1 MKTTMKTFLSI
12 LIILSLSGSAFSQEQ
27 VVTET
32 LQTVVESTENILSD
46 VNSSVQENVEEI
58 AEIVETKIV
67 DQNTVL
73 IGAETGLYQLIGTTQ
88 NPLWQEGYVQKIL
101 KADGWFFLTS
111 EGIVYSKDLVNFE
124 KRNNGLPVHT
134 IKKYDGKE
142 KSFEYKQ
149 KTLKDIAIHPEKS
162 EIMVTST
169 KDAVYLTRDAGLSWK
184 SIGFS
189 AKTPGLKSLV
199 VMDLPVITK
208 NESGVLQE
216 SSETQLVVCMSHAIY
231 GFSYYLPNAT
241 KPKWIDIEVG
251 FENMPKPSLT
261 EEIACMLPVISE
273 KEDGSKSY
281 DIYFGTSFIPRLY
294 KLDWKNKK
302 VVLLWKDSLQN
313 DTQESLVKIDD
324 TIVYLNRKGFN
335 AIDLTTGKSTLVP
348 TQVQVWKELIKN
360 SPQNYL
366 CAYLPKSLIGN
377 STDVSLTELWM
388 LQQDKKRNEYQQI
401 ADGKKSLYMPAHH
414 AIDKRLDEHL
424 KTIKDNKLN
433 SIVIDMKDDYGG
445 LRFDA
450 RTPELLAKK
459 SVSSYAVKLD
469 DFVPKMKAE
478 GLYLIARI
486 VVFKDRNLYR
496 FNKNEMAVFDSS
508 TNQAWRGIRRVQD
521 KKDEQGNV
529 ILNAEGKP
537 EKETVYFDE
546 YWVDPYC
553 EKVWE
558 YNVQVAK
565 ELIERGFDEI
575 QFDYIRFPTDGTNL
589 GKAKY
594 RYQEKGMDMESAL
607 ISFLSYARE
616 NIKAPIG
623 IDIYGSN
630 GWYRSGSRTGQDVEL
645 LSDYVD
651 VICPMFYPNH
661 FEQNFLAYQPEIE
674 RPYRIY
680 YYGTYR
686 NAQIAR
692 DKVLIRPWAQ
702 AFYLNV
708 SYDRK
713 YYNKDYVRRQIYGVR
728 DSMNNGYMYWNN
740 SGRYTDISPDILDT
754 DPYPWVE

>member
-1 MKTTMKTFLSI
+1 MKITMKTILSI
-12 LIILSLSGSAFSQEQ
+12 LIFLSFFGTTFAQEQ
-27 VVTET
+27 NVVDNLNLNEVATSIEET
-32 LQTVVESTENILSD
+32 VED
-46 VNSSVQENVEEI
+46 
-58 AEIVETKIV
+58 IVKVV

-73 IGAETGLYQLIGTTQ
+73 VGTETGLYQLIGTTQ

-101 KADGWFFLTS
+101 KADGWYFLTS

-124 KRNNGLPVHT
+124 KRNSGLPAHT
-134 IKKYDGKE
+134 IKKYDGKV

-149 KTLKDIAIHPEKS
+149 KTLKDFAIHPENPQ
-162 EIMVTST
+162 IMVTAT
-169 KDAVYLTRDAGLSWK
+169 KDAVYLSKDAGLSWK

-189 AKTPGLKSLV
+189 ARTPGLKSLV
-199 VMDLPVITK
+199 VMDLPVIVT
-208 NESGVLQE
+208 NEDKTLQE

-231 GFSYYLPNAT
+231 GFSYYLPNSS
-241 KPKWIDIEVG
+241 KPKWIDIEKG
-251 FENMPKPSLT
+251 FDNMPKPSLT
-261 EEIACMLPVISE
+261 EEIACMLPIVSE
-273 KEDGSKSY
+273 NEDGSKKY

-302 VVLLWKDSLQN
+302 VELLWKNTLQN
-313 DTQESLVKIDD
+313 DTQESLVKLDNTMI
-324 TIVYLNRKGFN
+324 YLNRKGFN
-335 AIDLTTGKSTLVP
+335 AIDLTTNQSTLLP
-348 TQVQVWKELIKN
+348 TEVQIWQNLIKF
-360 SPQNYL
+360 SPENYL
-366 CAYLPKSLIGN
+366 CAYLPSILTKGK
-377 STDVSLTELWM
+377 TDVSLTELWM

-424 KTIKDNKLN
+424 QTVKDNKLN

-450 RTPELLAKK
+450 RTPELVAKK
-459 SVSSYAVKLD
+459 AVSSYAVKLD
-469 DFVPKMKAE
+469 DFVPKMKE
-478 GLYLIARI
+478 QGLYLIARI

-496 FNKNEMAVFDSS
+496 YNNNEMAVYDKS
-508 TNQAWRGIRRVQD
+508 TNAPWRGLRRMED
-521 KKDEQGNV
+521 KKDADGNV
-529 ILNAEGKP
+529 ILDEAGNP
-537 EKETVYFDE
+537 VKEPVYFDE

-558 YNVQVAK
+558 YNIQVAK

-589 GKAKY
+589 GQTKY

-645 LSDYVD
+645 LSEFVD

-713 YYNKDYVRRQIYGVR
+713 YYNKDYVRRQIFGVR

-740 SGRYTDISPDILDT
+740 SGRYSDISPDISDS
-754 DPYPWVE
+754 DPYPWVEGSAQ

>member
-1 MKTTMKTFLSI
+1 MKITMKTILSI
-12 LIILSLSGSAFSQEQ
+12 LIFLSFFGTTFAQEQ
-27 VVTET
+27 NVVDNLNLNEVATSIEET
-32 LQTVVESTENILSD
+32 
-46 VNSSVQENVEEI
+46 VEEI
-58 AEIVETKIV
+58 VKVV

-73 IGAETGLYQLIGTTQ
+73 VGTETGLYQLIGTTQ

-101 KADGWFFLTS
+101 KADGWYFLTS

-124 KRNNGLPVHT
+124 KRNSGLPAHT
-134 IKKYDGKE
+134 IKKYDGKV

-149 KTLKDIAIHPEKS
+149 KTLKDLAIHPENPQ
-162 EIMVTST
+162 IMVTAT
-169 KDAVYLTRDAGLSWK
+169 KDAVYLSKDAGLSWK

-189 AKTPGLKSLV
+189 ARTPGLKSLV
-199 VMDLPVITK
+199 VMDLPVIVT
-208 NESGVLQE
+208 NEDKTLRE

-231 GFSYYLPNAT
+231 GFSYYLPNSS
-241 KPKWIDIEVG
+241 KPKWIDIEDG
-251 FENMPKPSLT
+251 FDNMPKPSLT
-261 EEIACMLPVISE
+261 EEIACMLPIISE
-273 KEDGSKSY
+273 NEDGSKKY

-302 VVLLWKDSLQN
+302 VELLWKTSLQN
-313 DTQESLVKIDD
+313 DTQESLVKLDNTMI
-324 TIVYLNRKGFN
+324 YLNRKGFN
-335 AIDLTTGKSTLVP
+335 AIDLTTNQSTLLP
-348 TQVQVWKELIKN
+348 AEVQIWQNLIKY
-360 SPQNYL
+360 SPENYL
-366 CAYLPKSLIGN
+366 CAYLPSLLTKGK
-377 STDVSLTELWM
+377 TDVSLTELWM

-424 KTIKDNKLN
+424 QTVKDNKLN

-450 RTPELLAKK
+450 RTPELVAKK
-459 SVSSYAVKLD
+459 AVSSYAVKLD
-469 DFVPKMKAE
+469 DFVPKMKE
-478 GLYLIARI
+478 QGLYLIARI

-496 FNKNEMAVFDSS
+496 YNNNEMAVYDKS
-508 TNQAWRGIRRVQD
+508 TNAPWRGLRRMED
-521 KKDEQGNV
+521 KKDTDGNV
-529 ILNAEGKP
+529 IFDEAGNP
-537 EKETVYFDE
+537 VKEPVYFDE

-558 YNVQVAK
+558 YNIQVAK

-589 GKAKY
+589 GQTKY

-645 LSDYVD
+645 LSEFVD

-713 YYNKDYVRRQIYGVR
+713 YYNKDYVRRQIFGVR

-740 SGRYTDISPDILDT
+740 SGRYSDISPDILDT
-754 DPYPWVE
+754 DPYPWVEGSAQ

>member
-1 MKTTMKTFLSI
+1 MKIAMKTFLSI

-27 VVTET
+27 VLTDN
-32 LQTVVESTENILSD
+32 LQSVVENSEIVATD
-46 VNSSVQENVEEI
+46 VNSSIQEAVEEI
-58 AEIVETKIV
+58 IETKIV
-67 DQNTVL
+67 DQNSVL
-73 IGAETGLYQLIGTTQ
+73 VGAETGLYQVIGETKT
-88 NPLWQEGYVQKIL
+88 PLWQDGYVQKIL
-101 KADGWFFLTS
+101 KVNDEWFFLTS
-111 EGIVYSKDLVNFE
+111 EGIIYSKDLVTFE

-149 KTLKDIAIHPEKS
+149 KTLKDFSIHPEKP
-162 EIMVTST
+162 EIMATAT
-169 KDAVYLTRDAGLSWK
+169 KDAVYLSRDAGLSWE

-189 AKTPGLKSLV
+189 AKTPGIKSLV
-199 VMDLPVITK
+199 VMNLPIITK
-208 NESGVLQE
+208 AEDGTLRESD
-216 SSETQLVVCMSHAIY
+216 ETQLVVCMSHAIY
-231 GFSYYLPNAT
+231 GFSYYLPNEA
-241 KPKWIDIEVG
+241 KPKWIDIEKG

-261 EEIACMLPVISE
+261 EEIACMIPEINVNAE
-273 KEDGSKSY
+273 GKKTY
-281 DIYFGTSFIPRLY
+281 DIFFGTSFIPRLY

-302 VVLLWKDSLQN
+302 VILIWKDSLQN
-313 DTQESLVKIDD
+313 DTQESLVKLDN

-335 AIDLTTGKSTLVP
+335 AIDLTTGKSTLLP
-348 TQVQVWKELIKN
+348 TQVQIWKELIKN
-360 SPQNYL
+360 SPENYL
-366 CAYLPKSLIGN
+366 CAFLPATLTGN
-377 STDVSLTELWM
+377 KTDVSLTELWM

-424 KTIKDNKLN
+424 KTVKDNKLN

-450 RTPELLAKK
+450 KTPALLEKK
-459 SVSSYAVKLD
+459 AVSSYAVKLD
-469 DFVPKMKAE
+469 EFVPKMKAE

-496 FNKNEMAVFDSS
+496 FNKNEMAVYDKS
-508 TNQAWRGIRRVQD
+508 TNAPWRGIRRVQD
-521 KKDEQGNV
+521 KKDAEGNV
-529 ILNAEGKP
+529 ILNAEGNP

-558 YNVQVAK
+558 YNIQVAK

-589 GKAKY
+589 GQTKY

>member
-1 MKTTMKTFLSI
+1 MKITMKTILSI
-12 LIILSLSGSAFSQEQ
+12 LIFLSFFGTTFAQEQ
-27 VVTET
+27 NVVDNLNLNEVATSIEET
-32 LQTVVESTENILSD
+32 
-46 VNSSVQENVEEI
+46 VEEI
-58 AEIVETKIV
+58 VKVV

-73 IGAETGLYQLIGTTQ
+73 VGTETGLYQLIGTTQ

-101 KADGWFFLTS
+101 KADGWYFLTS

-124 KRNNGLPVHT
+124 KRNSGLPAHT
-134 IKKYDGKE
+134 IKKYDGKV

-149 KTLKDIAIHPEKS
+149 KTLKDFAIHPENAQ
-162 EIMVTST
+162 IMVTAT
-169 KDAVYLTRDAGLSWK
+169 KDAVYLSKDAGLSWK

-189 AKTPGLKSLV
+189 ARTPGLKSLV
-199 VMDLPVITK
+199 VMDLPVIVT
-208 NESGVLQE
+208 NEDKTLQE

-231 GFSYYLPNAT
+231 GFSYYLPNSS
-241 KPKWIDIEVG
+241 KPKWIDIEKG
-251 FENMPKPSLT
+251 FDNMPKPSLT
-261 EEIACMLPVISE
+261 EEIACMLPIVSE
-273 KEDGSKSY
+273 NEDGSKKY

-313 DTQESLVKIDD
+313 DTQESLVKLDD
-324 TIVYLNRKGFN
+324 KMIYLNRKGFN
-335 AIDLTTGKSTLVP
+335 AIDLTTNQSTLLP
-348 TQVQVWKELIKN
+348 TEVQIWQNLIKF
-360 SPQNYL
+360 SPENYL
-366 CAYLPKSLIGN
+366 CAYLPSVLTKGK
-377 STDVSLTELWM
+377 TDVSLTELWM

-424 KTIKDNKLN
+424 QTVKDNKLN

-450 RTPELLAKK
+450 RTPELVAKK
-459 SVSSYAVKLD
+459 AVSSYAVKLD
-469 DFVPKMKAE
+469 DFVPKMKE
-478 GLYLIARI
+478 QGLYLIARI

-496 FNKNEMAVFDSS
+496 YNNNEMAVYDKS
-508 TNQAWRGIRRVQD
+508 TNAPWRGLRRMED
-521 KKDEQGNV
+521 KKDADGNV
-529 ILNAEGKP
+529 ILDEAGNP
-537 EKETVYFDE
+537 VKEPVYFDE

-558 YNVQVAK
+558 YNIQVAK

-589 GKAKY
+589 GQTKY

-645 LSDYVD
+645 LSEFVD

-713 YYNKDYVRRQIYGVR
+713 YYNKDYVRRQIFGVR

-740 SGRYTDISPDILDT
+740 SGRYSDISPDISDS
-754 DPYPWVE
+754 DPYPWVEGSAQ

>member
-1 MKTTMKTFLSI
+1 MKITMKTILSI
-12 LIILSLSGSAFSQEQ
+12 LIFLSFFGTTFAQEQ
-27 VVTET
+27 NVVDNLNLNEVATSIEET
-32 LQTVVESTENILSD
+32 VED
-46 VNSSVQENVEEI
+46 
-58 AEIVETKIV
+58 IVKVV

-73 IGAETGLYQLIGTTQ
+73 VGTETGLYQLIGTTQ

-101 KADGWFFLTS
+101 KADGWYFLTS

-124 KRNNGLPVHT
+124 KRNSGLPAHT
-134 IKKYDGKE
+134 IKKYDGKV

-149 KTLKDIAIHPEKS
+149 KTLKDLAIHPENPQ
-162 EIMVTST
+162 IMVTAT
-169 KDAVYLTRDAGLSWK
+169 KDAVYLSKDAGLSWK

-189 AKTPGLKSLV
+189 ARTPGLKSLV
-199 VMDLPVITK
+199 VMDLPVIVT
-208 NESGVLQE
+208 NEDKTLQE

-231 GFSYYLPNAT
+231 GFSYYLPNSS
-241 KPKWIDIEVG
+241 KPKWIDIEKG
-251 FENMPKPSLT
+251 FDNMPKPSLT
-261 EEIACMLPVISE
+261 EEIACMLPIVSE
-273 KEDGSKSY
+273 NEDGSKKY

-302 VVLLWKDSLQN
+302 VELLWKNTLQN
-313 DTQESLVKIDD
+313 DTQESLVKLDNTMI
-324 TIVYLNRKGFN
+324 YLNRKGFN
-335 AIDLTTGKSTLVP
+335 AIDLTTNQSTLLP
-348 TQVQVWKELIKN
+348 TEVQIWQNLIKF
-360 SPQNYL
+360 SPENYL
-366 CAYLPKSLIGN
+366 CAYLPSILTKGK
-377 STDVSLTELWM
+377 TDVSLTELWM

-424 KTIKDNKLN
+424 QTVKDNKLN

-450 RTPELLAKK
+450 RTPELVAKK
-459 SVSSYAVKLD
+459 AVSSYAVKLD
-469 DFVPKMKAE
+469 DFVPKMKE
-478 GLYLIARI
+478 QGLYLIARI

-496 FNKNEMAVFDSS
+496 YNNNEMAVYDKS
-508 TNQAWRGIRRVQD
+508 TNAPWRGLRRMED
-521 KKDEQGNV
+521 KKDADGNV
-529 ILNAEGKP
+529 ILDEAGNP
-537 EKETVYFDE
+537 VKEPVYFDE

-558 YNVQVAK
+558 YNIQVAK

-589 GKAKY
+589 GQTKY

-645 LSDYVD
+645 LSEFVD

-713 YYNKDYVRRQIYGVR
+713 YYNKDYVRRQIFGVR

-740 SGRYTDISPDILDT
+740 SGRYSDISPDISDS
-754 DPYPWVE
+754 DPYPWVEGSAQ

>member
-1 MKTTMKTFLSI
+1 MKTILSI
-12 LIILSLSGSAFSQEQ
+12 LIFLSFFGTTFAQEQ
-27 VVTET
+27 NVVDNLNLNEVATSIEET
-32 LQTVVESTENILSD
+32 
-46 VNSSVQENVEEI
+46 VEEI
-58 AEIVETKIV
+58 VKVV

-73 IGAETGLYQLIGTTQ
+73 VGTETGLYQLIGTTQ

-101 KADGWFFLTS
+101 KADGWYFLTS

-124 KRNNGLPVHT
+124 KRNSGLPAHT
-134 IKKYDGKE
+134 IKKYDGKV

-149 KTLKDIAIHPEKS
+149 KTLKDLAIHPENPQ
-162 EIMVTST
+162 IMVTAT
-169 KDAVYLTRDAGLSWK
+169 KDAVYLSKDAGLSWK

-189 AKTPGLKSLV
+189 ARTPGLKSLV
-199 VMDLPVITK
+199 VMDLPVIVT
-208 NESGVLQE
+208 NEDKTLQE

-231 GFSYYLPNAT
+231 GFSYYLPNSS
-241 KPKWIDIEVG
+241 KPKWIDIEKG
-251 FENMPKPSLT
+251 FDNMPKPSLT
-261 EEIACMLPVISE
+261 EEIACMLPIVSE
-273 KEDGSKSY
+273 NEDGSKKY

-302 VVLLWKDSLQN
+302 VELLWKNTLQN
-313 DTQESLVKIDD
+313 DTQESLVKLDNTMI
-324 TIVYLNRKGFN
+324 YLNRKGFN
-335 AIDLTTGKSTLVP
+335 AIDLTTNQSTLLP
-348 TQVQVWKELIKN
+348 TEVQIWQNLIKF
-360 SPQNYL
+360 SPENYL
-366 CAYLPKSLIGN
+366 CAYLPSILTKGK
-377 STDVSLTELWM
+377 TDVSLTELWM

-424 KTIKDNKLN
+424 QTVKDNKLN

-450 RTPELLAKK
+450 RTPELVAKK
-459 SVSSYAVKLD
+459 AVSSYAVKLD
-469 DFVPKMKAE
+469 DFVPKMKE
-478 GLYLIARI
+478 QGLYLIARI

-496 FNKNEMAVFDSS
+496 YNNNEMAVYDKS
-508 TNQAWRGIRRVQD
+508 TNAPWRGLRRMED
-521 KKDEQGNV
+521 KKDADGNV
-529 ILNAEGKP
+529 ILDEAGNP
-537 EKETVYFDE
+537 VKEPVYFDE

-558 YNVQVAK
+558 YNIQVAK

-589 GKAKY
+589 GQTKY

-645 LSDYVD
+645 LSEFVD

-713 YYNKDYVRRQIYGVR
+713 YYNKDYVRRQIFGVR

-740 SGRYTDISPDILDT
+740 SGRYSDISPDISDS
-754 DPYPWVE
+754 DPYPWVEGSAQ

>member
-1 MKTTMKTFLSI
+1 MKITMKTILSI
-12 LIILSLSGSAFSQEQ
+12 LIFLSFFGTTFAQEQ
-27 VVTET
+27 NLVDNLNLNEVATSIEET
-32 LQTVVESTENILSD
+32 
-46 VNSSVQENVEEI
+46 VEEI
-58 AEIVETKIV
+58 VKVV
-67 DQNTVL
+67 DQNSVL
-73 IGAETGLYQLIGTTQ
+73 VGTETGLYQLIGTTQ

-101 KADGWFFLTS
+101 KADGWYFLTS

-124 KRNNGLPVHT
+124 KRNTGLPAHT
-134 IKKYDGKE
+134 IKKYDGKV

-149 KTLKDIAIHPEKS
+149 KTLKDLAIHPEKP
-162 EIMVTST
+162 EIMVTAT
-169 KDAVYLTRDAGLSWK
+169 KDAVYLSKDAGLSWK

-199 VMDLPVITK
+199 VMDLPVIVT
-208 NESGVLQE
+208 NEDKTLRE

-231 GFSYYLPNAT
+231 GFSYYLPNSS
-241 KPKWIDIEVG
+241 KPKWIDIEKG
-251 FENMPKPSLT
+251 FDNMPKPSLT
-261 EEIACMLPVISE
+261 EEIACMLPIVSE
-273 KEDGSKSY
+273 NEDGSKKY

-302 VVLLWKDSLQN
+302 VELLWKTSLQN
-313 DTQESLVKIDD
+313 DTQESLVKLDNTMI
-324 TIVYLNRKGFN
+324 YLNRKGFN
-335 AIDLTTGKSTLVP
+335 AIDLTTNQSTLLP
-348 TQVQVWKELIKN
+348 TEVQVWKELIKH
-360 SPQNYL
+360 SPENYL
-366 CAYLPKSLIGN
+366 CAYLPALLTKGK
-377 STDVSLTELWM
+377 TDVSLTELWM

-424 KTIKDNKLN
+424 QTVKDNKLN

-450 RTPELLAKK
+450 RTPELVAKK
-459 SVSSYAVKLD
+459 AVSSYAVKLD
-469 DFVPKMKAE
+469 DFVPKMKE
-478 GLYLIARI
+478 QGLYLIARI

-496 FNKNEMAVFDSS
+496 YNNNEMAVYDKS
-508 TNQAWRGIRRVQD
+508 TNAPWRGLRRMED
-521 KKDEQGNV
+521 KKDADGNV
-529 ILNAEGKP
+529 ILDEAGNP
-537 EKETVYFDE
+537 VKEPVYFDE

-558 YNVQVAK
+558 YNIQVAK

-589 GKAKY
+589 GQTKY

-645 LSDYVD
+645 LSEFVD

-713 YYNKDYVRRQIYGVR
+713 YYNKDYVRRQIFGVR

-740 SGRYTDISPDILDT
+740 SGRYSDISPDISDS
-754 DPYPWVE
+754 DPYPWVEGSAQ

>member
-1 MKTTMKTFLSI
+1 MKTILSI
-12 LIILSLSGSAFSQEQ
+12 LIFLSFFGTTFAQEQ
-27 VVTET
+27 NLVDNLNLNEVATSIEET
-32 LQTVVESTENILSD
+32 
-46 VNSSVQENVEEI
+46 VEEI
-58 AEIVETKIV
+58 VKVV
-67 DQNTVL
+67 DQNSVL
-73 IGAETGLYQLIGTTQ
+73 VGTETGLYQLIGTTQ

-101 KADGWFFLTS
+101 KADGWYFLTS

-124 KRNNGLPVHT
+124 KRNTGLPAHT
-134 IKKYDGKE
+134 IKKYDGKV

-149 KTLKDIAIHPEKS
+149 KTLKDLAIHPEKP
-162 EIMVTST
+162 EIMVTAT
-169 KDAVYLTRDAGLSWK
+169 KDAVYLSKDAGLSWK

-199 VMDLPVITK
+199 VMDLPVIVT
-208 NESGVLQE
+208 NEDKTLRE

-231 GFSYYLPNAT
+231 GFSYYLPNSS
-241 KPKWIDIEVG
+241 KPKWIDIEKG
-251 FENMPKPSLT
+251 FDNMPKPSLT
-261 EEIACMLPVISE
+261 EEIACMLPIVSE
-273 KEDGSKSY
+273 NEDGSKKY

-302 VVLLWKDSLQN
+302 VELLWKTSLQN
-313 DTQESLVKIDD
+313 DTQESLVKLDNTMI
-324 TIVYLNRKGFN
+324 YLNRKGFN
-335 AIDLTTGKSTLVP
+335 AIDLTTNQSTLLP
-348 TQVQVWKELIKN
+348 TEVQVWKELIKH
-360 SPQNYL
+360 SPENYL
-366 CAYLPKSLIGN
+366 CAYLPALLTKGK
-377 STDVSLTELWM
+377 TDVSLTELWM

-424 KTIKDNKLN
+424 QTVKDNKLN

-450 RTPELLAKK
+450 RTPELVAKK
-459 SVSSYAVKLD
+459 AVSSYAVKLD
-469 DFVPKMKAE
+469 DFVPKMKE
-478 GLYLIARI
+478 QGLYLIARI

-496 FNKNEMAVFDSS
+496 YNNNEMAVYDKS
-508 TNQAWRGIRRVQD
+508 TNAPWRGLRRMED
-521 KKDEQGNV
+521 KKDADGNV
-529 ILNAEGKP
+529 ILDEAGNP
-537 EKETVYFDE
+537 VKEPVYFDE

-558 YNVQVAK
+558 YNIQVAK

-589 GKAKY
+589 GQTKY

-645 LSDYVD
+645 LSDFVD

-713 YYNKDYVRRQIYGVR
+713 YYNKDYVRRQIFGVR

-740 SGRYTDISPDILDT
+740 SGRYSDISPDISDS
-754 DPYPWVE
+754 DPYPWVEGSAQ

>member
-1 MKTTMKTFLSI
+1 MKITMKTILSI
-12 LIILSLSGSAFSQEQ
+12 LIFLSFFGTTFAQEQ
-27 VVTET
+27 NVVDNLNLNEVATSIEET
-32 LQTVVESTENILSD
+32 
-46 VNSSVQENVEEI
+46 VEEI
-58 AEIVETKIV
+58 VKVV

-73 IGAETGLYQLIGTTQ
+73 VGTETGLYQLIGTTQ

-101 KADGWFFLTS
+101 KADGWYFLTS

-124 KRNNGLPVHT
+124 KRNSGLPAHT
-134 IKKYDGKE
+134 IKKYDGKV

-149 KTLKDIAIHPEKS
+149 KTLKDLAIHPENPQ
-162 EIMVTST
+162 IMVTAT
-169 KDAVYLTRDAGLSWK
+169 KDAVYLSKDAGLSWK

-189 AKTPGLKSLV
+189 ARTPGLKSLV
-199 VMDLPVITK
+199 VMDLPVIVT
-208 NESGVLQE
+208 NEDKTLQE
-216 SSETQLVVCMSHAIY
+216 SSETQLVRMSHAIY
-231 GFSYYLPNAT
+231 GFSYYLPNSS
-241 KPKWIDIEVG
+241 KPKWIDIEKG
-251 FENMPKPSLT
+251 FDNMPKPSLT
-261 EEIACMLPVISE
+261 EEIACMLPIVSE
-273 KEDGSKSY
+273 NEDGSKKY

-302 VVLLWKDSLQN
+302 VELLWKNTLQN
-313 DTQESLVKIDD
+313 DTQESLVKLDNTMI
-324 TIVYLNRKGFN
+324 YLNRKGFN
-335 AIDLTTGKSTLVP
+335 AIDLTTNQSTLLP
-348 TQVQVWKELIKN
+348 TEVQIWQNLIKF
-360 SPQNYL
+360 SPENYL
-366 CAYLPKSLIGN
+366 CAYLPSILTKGK
-377 STDVSLTELWM
+377 TDVSLTELWM

-424 KTIKDNKLN
+424 QTVKDNKLN

-450 RTPELLAKK
+450 RTPELVAKK
-459 SVSSYAVKLD
+459 AVSSYAVKLD
-469 DFVPKMKAE
+469 DFVPKMKE
-478 GLYLIARI
+478 QGLYLIARI

-496 FNKNEMAVFDSS
+496 YNNNEMAVYDKS
-508 TNQAWRGIRRVQD
+508 TNAPWRGLRRMED
-521 KKDEQGNV
+521 KKDADGNV
-529 ILNAEGKP
+529 ILDEAGNP
-537 EKETVYFDE
+537 VKEPVYFDE

-558 YNVQVAK
+558 YNIQVAK

-589 GKAKY
+589 GQTKY

-645 LSDYVD
+645 LSEFVD

-713 YYNKDYVRRQIYGVR
+713 YYNKDYVRRQIFGVR

-740 SGRYTDISPDILDT
+740 SGRYSDISPDISDS
-754 DPYPWVE
+754 DPYPWVEGSAQ

>member
-1 MKTTMKTFLSI
+1 MKLTMKTFLSI
-12 LIILSLSGSAFSQEQ
+12 IIFLSIIFFSFFGTSFAQGQIVPENLQNEQ
-27 VVTET
+27 NE
-32 LQTVVESTENILSD
+32 IA
-46 VNSSVQENVEEI
+46 NSIEEI
-58 AEIVETKIV
+58 TEEVVKVV

-73 IGAETGLYQLIGTTQ
+73 VGTETGLYQLIGSTQ

-111 EGIVYSKDLVNFE
+111 EGIVYSRDLVNFE
-124 KRNNGLPVHT
+124 KRNSGLPTHA

-142 KSFEYKQ
+142 KTFEYKV
-149 KTLKDIAIHPEKS
+149 KTLKDFAIHPENAQ
-162 EIMVTST
+162 IMVTAT
-169 KDAVYLTRDAGLSWK
+169 KDAVYITKDSGLSWK

-189 AKTPGLKSLV
+189 AKTPGVKSLV
-199 VMDLPVITK
+199 VMDLPVIIK
-208 NESGVLQE
+208 NEAGELQE
-216 SSETQLVVCMSHAIY
+216 SNETQLVVCMSHSIY
-231 GFSYYLPNAT
+231 GFSYYLPDSS
-241 KPKWIDIEVG
+241 KPKWIDIEEG
-251 FENMPKPSLT
+251 FDNMPKPSLT
-261 EEIACMLPVISE
+261 EEIACMLPVVSE
-273 KEDGSKSY
+273 TEDGLKKY
-281 DIYFGTSFIPRLY
+281 DIYLGTSFIPRLY

-302 VVLLWKDSLQN
+302 VELLWKTSLQN
-313 DTQESLVKIDD
+313 DTQESLVKLDN
-324 TIVYLNRKGFN
+324 TIIYLNRKGFN
-335 AIDLTTGKSTLVP
+335 AIDLTSNQP
-348 TQVQVWKELIKN
+348 TELPIEVQIWKNLIKY
-360 SPQNYL
+360 SPENYI
-366 CAYLPKSLIGN
+366 CAYLPSLLTRGKSDI
-377 STDVSLTELWM
+377 SLTELWM

-401 ADGKKSLYMPAHH
+401 ADGKKSLYIPAHQ
-414 AIDKRLDEHL
+414 AIDKRLDDHL
-424 KTIKDNKLN
+424 KTIKDNNLN
-433 SIVIDMKDDYGG
+433 SLVIDMKDDYGG

-450 RTPELLAKK
+450 RTPELVAKK

-469 DFVPKMKAE
+469 DFVPKMKE
-478 GLYLIARI
+478 QGLYLIARI

-496 FNKNEMAVFDSS
+496 YNNNEMAVYDKS
-508 TNQAWRGIRRVQD
+508 TNAPWRGLRKMQD
-521 KKDEQGNV
+521 KKDAEGNV
-529 ILNAEGKP
+529 ILDETGNP
-537 EKETVYFDE
+537 VKEPVYFDE

-558 YNVQVAK
+558 YNIQVAK

-589 GKAKY
+589 GQTKY

-645 LSDYVD
+645 LSDFVD

-740 SGRYTDISPDILDT
+740 SGRYSDISPDISDS
-754 DPYPWVE
+754 DPYPWVEGSAQ

>member
-1 MKTTMKTFLSI
+1 MKLTMKTFLSI
-12 LIILSLSGSAFSQEQ
+12 IIFLSIIFFSFFGTSFAQGQIVPEKLQNEQ
-27 VVTET
+27 NEIANT
-32 LQTVVESTENILSD
+32 I
-46 VNSSVQENVEEI
+46 EEI
-58 AEIVETKIV
+58 TEEVVKVV

-73 IGAETGLYQLIGTTQ
+73 VGTETGLYQLIGSTQ

-111 EGIVYSKDLVNFE
+111 EGIVYSRDLVNFE
-124 KRNNGLPVHT
+124 KRNSGLPAHA

-142 KSFEYKQ
+142 KTFEYKV
-149 KTLKDIAIHPEKS
+149 KTLKDFAIHPENAQ
-162 EIMVTST
+162 IMVTAT
-169 KDAVYLTRDAGLSWK
+169 KDAVYISKDAGLSWK

-189 AKTPGLKSLV
+189 AKTPGVKSLV
-199 VMDLPVITK
+199 VMDLPVIIK
-208 NESGVLQE
+208 NEAGELQE
-216 SSETQLVVCMSHAIY
+216 SNETQLVVCMSHSIY
-231 GFSYYLPNAT
+231 GFSYYLPDSS
-241 KPKWIDIEVG
+241 KPKWIDIEEG
-251 FENMPKPSLT
+251 FDNMPKPSLT
-261 EEIACMLPVISE
+261 EEIACMLPLVSE
-273 KEDGSKSY
+273 TEEGLKKY
-281 DIYFGTSFIPRLY
+281 DIYLGTSFIPRLY

-302 VVLLWKDSLQN
+302 VELLWKTSLQN
-313 DTQESLVKIDD
+313 DTQESLVKLDN
-324 TIVYLNRKGFN
+324 TIIYLNRKGFN
-335 AIDLTTGKSTLVP
+335 AIDLTSNQP
-348 TQVQVWKELIKN
+348 TELPTEVQIWKNLIKY
-360 SPQNYL
+360 SPENYL
-366 CAYLPKSLIGN
+366 CAYLPSLLTRGKSDI
-377 STDVSLTELWM
+377 SLTELWM

-401 ADGKKSLYMPAHH
+401 ADGKKSLYIPAHQ
-414 AIDKRLDEHL
+414 AIDKRLDDHL
-424 KTIKDNKLN
+424 KTIKDNNLN
-433 SIVIDMKDDYGG
+433 SLVIDMKDDYGG

-450 RTPELLAKK
+450 RTPELVAKK

-469 DFVPKMKAE
+469 DFVPKMKE
-478 GLYLIARI
+478 QGLYLIARI

-496 FNKNEMAVFDSS
+496 YNNNEMAVYDKS
-508 TNQAWRGIRRVQD
+508 TNAPWRGLRKMQD
-521 KKDEQGNV
+521 KKDAEGNV
-529 ILNAEGKP
+529 ILDETGNP
-537 EKETVYFDE
+537 VKEPVYFDE

-558 YNVQVAK
+558 YNIQVAK

-589 GKAKY
+589 GQTKY

-630 GWYRSGSRTGQDVEL
+630 GWYRSGSRTCQDVEL
-645 LSDYVD
+645 LSEFVD

-754 DPYPWVE
+754 DPYPWIEGQAQ

>member
-1 MKTTMKTFLSI
+1 MKITMKTILSI
-12 LIILSLSGSAFSQEQ
+12 LIFLSFFGTTFAQEQ
-27 VVTET
+27 NVVDNLNLNEVATSIEET
-32 LQTVVESTENILSD
+32 
-46 VNSSVQENVEEI
+46 VEEI
-58 AEIVETKIV
+58 VKVV

-73 IGAETGLYQLIGTTQ
+73 VGTETGIYQLIGTTQ

-101 KADGWFFLTS
+101 KADGWYFLTS

-124 KRNNGLPVHT
+124 KRNSGLPAHT
-134 IKKYDGKE
+134 IKKYDGKV

-149 KTLKDIAIHPEKS
+149 KTLKDLAIHPENPQ
-162 EIMVTST
+162 IMVTAT
-169 KDAVYLTRDAGLSWK
+169 KDAVYLSKDAGLSWK

-189 AKTPGLKSLV
+189 ARTPGLKSLV
-199 VMDLPVITK
+199 VMDLPVIVT
-208 NESGVLQE
+208 NEDKTLRE

-231 GFSYYLPNAT
+231 GFSYYLPNSS
-241 KPKWIDIEVG
+241 KPKWIDIEDG
-251 FENMPKPSLT
+251 FDNMPKPSLT
-261 EEIACMLPVISE
+261 EEIACMLPIISE
-273 KEDGSKSY
+273 NEDGSKKY

-302 VVLLWKDSLQN
+302 VELLWKPSLQN
-313 DTQESLVKIDD
+313 DTQESLVKLDNTMI
-324 TIVYLNRKGFN
+324 YLNRKGFN
-335 AIDLTTGKSTLVP
+335 AIDLTTNQSTLLP
-348 TQVQVWKELIKN
+348 AEVQIWQNLIKY
-360 SPQNYL
+360 SPENYL
-366 CAYLPKSLIGN
+366 CAYLPALLTKGK
-377 STDVSLTELWM
+377 TAVSLTELWM

-424 KTIKDNKLN
+424 QTVKDNKLN

-450 RTPELLAKK
+450 RTPELVAKK
-459 SVSSYAVKLD
+459 AVSSYAVKLD
-469 DFVPKMKAE
+469 DFVPKMKE
-478 GLYLIARI
+478 QGLYLIARI

-496 FNKNEMAVFDSS
+496 YNNNEMAVYDKS
-508 TNQAWRGIRRVQD
+508 TNAPWRGLRRMED
-521 KKDEQGNV
+521 KKDADGNV
-529 ILNAEGKP
+529 IFDEAGNP
-537 EKETVYFDE
+537 VKEPVYFDE

-558 YNVQVAK
+558 YNIQVAK

-589 GKAKY
+589 GQTKY

-645 LSDYVD
+645 LSDFVD

-713 YYNKDYVRRQIYGVR
+713 YYNKDYVRRQIFGVR

-740 SGRYTDISPDILDT
+740 SGRYSDISPDILDT
-754 DPYPWVE
+754 DPYPWVEGSAQ

>member
-1 MKTTMKTFLSI
+1 MKITMKTILSI
-12 LIILSLSGSAFSQEQ
+12 LIFLSFFGTTFAQEQ
-27 VVTET
+27 NLVDNLNLNEVATSIEET
-32 LQTVVESTENILSD
+32 
-46 VNSSVQENVEEI
+46 VEEI
-58 AEIVETKIV
+58 VKVV
-67 DQNTVL
+67 DQNSVL
-73 IGAETGLYQLIGTTQ
+73 VGTETGLYQLIGTTQ

-101 KADGWFFLTS
+101 KADGWYFLTS

-124 KRNNGLPVHT
+124 KRNTGLPAHT
-134 IKKYDGKE
+134 IKKYDGKV

-149 KTLKDIAIHPEKS
+149 KTLKDLAIHPEKP
-162 EIMVTST
+162 EIMVTAT
-169 KDAVYLTRDAGLSWK
+169 KDAVYLSKDAGLSWK

-199 VMDLPVITK
+199 VMDLPVIVT
-208 NESGVLQE
+208 NEDKTLRE

-231 GFSYYLPNAT
+231 GFSYYLPNSS
-241 KPKWIDIEVG
+241 KPKWIDIEKG
-251 FENMPKPSLT
+251 FDNMPKPSLT
-261 EEIACMLPVISE
+261 EEIACMLPIVSE
-273 KEDGSKSY
+273 NEDGSKKY

-302 VVLLWKDSLQN
+302 VELLWKTSLQN
-313 DTQESLVKIDD
+313 DTQESLVKLDNTMI
-324 TIVYLNRKGFN
+324 YLNRKGFN
-335 AIDLTTGKSTLVP
+335 AIDLTTNQSTLLP
-348 TQVQVWKELIKN
+348 TEVQVWKELIKH
-360 SPQNYL
+360 SPENYL
-366 CAYLPKSLIGN
+366 CAYLPALLTKGK
-377 STDVSLTELWM
+377 TDVSLTELWM

-424 KTIKDNKLN
+424 QTVKDNKLN

-450 RTPELLAKK
+450 RTPELVAKK
-459 SVSSYAVKLD
+459 AVSSYAVKLD
-469 DFVPKMKAE
+469 DFVPKMKE
-478 GLYLIARI
+478 QGLYLIARI

-496 FNKNEMAVFDSS
+496 YNNNEMAVYDKS
-508 TNQAWRGIRRVQD
+508 TNAPWRGLRRMED
-521 KKDEQGNV
+521 KKDADGNV
-529 ILNAEGKP
+529 ILDEAGNP
-537 EKETVYFDE
+537 VKEPVYFDE

-558 YNVQVAK
+558 YNIQVAK

-589 GKAKY
+589 GQTKY

-645 LSDYVD
+645 LSDFVD

-713 YYNKDYVRRQIYGVR
+713 YYNKDYVRRQIFGVR

-740 SGRYTDISPDILDT
+740 SGRYSDISPDISDS
-754 DPYPWVE
+754 DPYPWVEGSAQ

>member
-1 MKTTMKTFLSI
+1 MKITMKTILSI
-12 LIILSLSGSAFSQEQ
+12 LIFLSFFGTTFAQEQ
-27 VVTET
+27 NVVDNLNLNEVATSIEET
-32 LQTVVESTENILSD
+32 
-46 VNSSVQENVEEI
+46 VEEI
-58 AEIVETKIV
+58 VKVV

-73 IGAETGLYQLIGTTQ
+73 VGTETGLYQLIGTTQ

-101 KADGWFFLTS
+101 KADGWYFLTS

-124 KRNNGLPVHT
+124 KRNSGLPAHT
-134 IKKYDGKE
+134 IKKYDGKV

-149 KTLKDIAIHPEKS
+149 KTLKDLAIHPENPQ
-162 EIMVTST
+162 IMVTAT
-169 KDAVYLTRDAGLSWK
+169 KDAVYLSKDAGLSWK

-189 AKTPGLKSLV
+189 ARTPGLKSLV
-199 VMDLPVITK
+199 VMDLPVIVT
-208 NESGVLQE
+208 NEDKTLRE

-231 GFSYYLPNAT
+231 GFSYYLPNSS
-241 KPKWIDIEVG
+241 KPKWIDIEDG
-251 FENMPKPSLT
+251 FDNMPKPSLT
-261 EEIACMLPVISE
+261 EEIACMLPIVSE
-273 KEDGSKSY
+273 NEDGSKKY

-302 VVLLWKDSLQN
+302 VELLWKNTLQN
-313 DTQESLVKIDD
+313 DTQESLVKLDNTMI
-324 TIVYLNRKGFN
+324 YLNRKGFN
-335 AIDLTTGKSTLVP
+335 AIDLTTNQPTLLP
-348 TQVQVWKELIKN
+348 TEVQIWQNLIKY
-360 SPQNYL
+360 SPENYL
-366 CAYLPKSLIGN
+366 CAYLPSLLTKGK
-377 STDVSLTELWM
+377 TDVSLTELWM

-424 KTIKDNKLN
+424 QTVKDNKLN

-450 RTPELLAKK
+450 RTPELVAKK
-459 SVSSYAVKLD
+459 AVSSYAVKLD
-469 DFVPKMKAE
+469 DFVPKMKE
-478 GLYLIARI
+478 QGLYLIARI

-496 FNKNEMAVFDSS
+496 YNNNEMAVYDKS
-508 TNQAWRGIRRVQD
+508 TNAPWRGLRRMEE
-521 KKDEQGNV
+521 KKDADGNV
-529 ILNAEGKP
+529 ILDEAGNP
-537 EKETVYFDE
+537 VKEPVYFDE

-558 YNVQVAK
+558 YNIQVAK

-589 GKAKY
+589 GQTKY

-645 LSDYVD
+645 LSDFVD

-713 YYNKDYVRRQIYGVR
+713 YYNKDYVRRQIFGVR

-740 SGRYTDISPDILDT
+740 SGRYSDISPDILDT
-754 DPYPWVE
+754 DPYPWVEGSAQ

>member
-1 MKTTMKTFLSI
+1 MKITMKTILSI
-12 LIILSLSGSAFSQEQ
+12 LIFLSFFGTTFAQEQ
-27 VVTET
+27 NVVDNLNLNEVATSIEET
-32 LQTVVESTENILSD
+32 
-46 VNSSVQENVEEI
+46 VEEI
-58 AEIVETKIV
+58 VKVV

-73 IGAETGLYQLIGTTQ
+73 VGTETGLYQLIGTTQ

-101 KADGWFFLTS
+101 KADGWYFLTS

-124 KRNNGLPVHT
+124 KRNSGLPAHT
-134 IKKYDGKE
+134 IKKYDGKV

-149 KTLKDIAIHPEKS
+149 KTLKDLAIHPENPQ
-162 EIMVTST
+162 IMVTAT
-169 KDAVYLTRDAGLSWK
+169 KDAVYLSKDAGLSWK

-189 AKTPGLKSLV
+189 ARTPGLKSLV
-199 VMDLPVITK
+199 VMDLPVIVT
-208 NESGVLQE
+208 NEDKTLRE

-231 GFSYYLPNAT
+231 GFSYYLPNSS
-241 KPKWIDIEVG
+241 KPKWIDIEDG
-251 FENMPKPSLT
+251 FDNMPKPSLT
-261 EEIACMLPVISE
+261 EEIACMLPIVSE
-273 KEDGSKSY
+273 NEDGSKKY

-302 VVLLWKDSLQN
+302 VELLWKNTLQN
-313 DTQESLVKIDD
+313 DTQESLVKLDNTMI
-324 TIVYLNRKGFN
+324 YLNRKGFN
-335 AIDLTTGKSTLVP
+335 AIDLTTNQPTLLP
-348 TQVQVWKELIKN
+348 TEVQIWQNLIKY
-360 SPQNYL
+360 SPENYL
-366 CAYLPKSLIGN
+366 CAYLPSLLTKGK
-377 STDVSLTELWM
+377 TDVSLTELWM

-424 KTIKDNKLN
+424 QTVKDNKLN

-450 RTPELLAKK
+450 RTPELVAKK
-459 SVSSYAVKLD
+459 AVSSYAVKLD
-469 DFVPKMKAE
+469 DFVPKMKE
-478 GLYLIARI
+478 QGLYLIARI

-496 FNKNEMAVFDSS
+496 YNNNEMAVYDKS
-508 TNQAWRGIRRVQD
+508 TNAPWRGLRRMEE
-521 KKDEQGNV
+521 KKDADGNV
-529 ILNAEGKP
+529 ILDEAGNP
-537 EKETVYFDE
+537 VKEPVYFDE

-558 YNVQVAK
+558 YNIQVAK

-589 GKAKY
+589 GQTKY

-645 LSDYVD
+645 LSEFVD

-713 YYNKDYVRRQIYGVR
+713 YYNKDYVRRQIFGVR

-740 SGRYTDISPDILDT
+740 SGRYSDISPDILDT
-754 DPYPWVE
+754 DPYPWVEGSAQ

>member
-1 MKTTMKTFLSI
+1 MKITMKTILSI
-12 LIILSLSGSAFSQEQ
+12 LIFLSFFGTTFAQEQ
-27 VVTET
+27 NVADNLNLNEVATSIEET
-32 LQTVVESTENILSD
+32 
-46 VNSSVQENVEEI
+46 VEEI
-58 AEIVETKIV
+58 VKVV
-67 DQNTVL
+67 DQNSVL
-73 IGAETGLYQLIGTTQ
+73 VGTETGLYQLIGTTQ

-101 KADGWFFLTS
+101 KADGWYFLTS

-124 KRNNGLPVHT
+124 KRNTGLPAHT
-134 IKKYDGKE
+134 IKKYDGKV

-149 KTLKDIAIHPEKS
+149 KTLKDLAIHPENPQ
-162 EIMVTST
+162 IMVTAT
-169 KDAVYLTRDAGLSWK
+169 KDAVYLSKDAGLSWK

-199 VMDLPVITK
+199 VMDLPVIVT
-208 NESGVLQE
+208 NEDKTLRE

-231 GFSYYLPNAT
+231 GFSYYLPNSS
-241 KPKWIDIEVG
+241 KPKWIDIEKG
-251 FENMPKPSLT
+251 FDNMPKPSLT
-261 EEIACMLPVISE
+261 EEIACMLPIVSE
-273 KEDGSKSY
+273 NEDGSKKY

-302 VVLLWKDSLQN
+302 VELLWKTSLQN
-313 DTQESLVKIDD
+313 DTQESLVKLDNTMI
-324 TIVYLNRKGFN
+324 YLNRKGFN
-335 AIDLTTGKSTLVP
+335 AIDLTTNQSTLLP
-348 TQVQVWKELIKN
+348 TEVQIWQNLIKF
-360 SPQNYL
+360 SPENYL
-366 CAYLPKSLIGN
+366 CAYLPSVLTKGK
-377 STDVSLTELWM
+377 TDVSLTELWM

-424 KTIKDNKLN
+424 QTVKDNKLN

-450 RTPELLAKK
+450 RTPELVAKK
-459 SVSSYAVKLD
+459 AVSSYAVKLD
-469 DFVPKMKAE
+469 DFVPKMKE
-478 GLYLIARI
+478 QGLYLIARI

-496 FNKNEMAVFDSS
+496 YNNNEMAVYDKS
-508 TNQAWRGIRRVQD
+508 TNAPWRGLRRMED
-521 KKDEQGNV
+521 KKDADGNV
-529 ILNAEGKP
+529 ILDEAGNP
-537 EKETVYFDE
+537 VKEAVYFDE

-558 YNVQVAK
+558 YNIQVAK

-589 GKAKY
+589 GQTKY

-645 LSDYVD
+645 LSDFVD

-713 YYNKDYVRRQIYGVR
+713 YYNKDYVRRQIFGVR

-740 SGRYTDISPDILDT
+740 SGRYSDISPDISDS
-754 DPYPWVE
+754 DPYPWVEGSAQ

>member
-1 MKTTMKTFLSI
+1 MKITMKTILSI
-12 LIILSLSGSAFSQEQ
+12 LIFLSFFGTTFAQEQ
-27 VVTET
+27 NVADNLNLNEVATSIEET
-32 LQTVVESTENILSD
+32 
-46 VNSSVQENVEEI
+46 VEEI
-58 AEIVETKIV
+58 VKVV

-73 IGAETGLYQLIGTTQ
+73 VGTETGLYQLIGTTQ

-124 KRNNGLPVHT
+124 KRNTGLPAHT
-134 IKKYDGKE
+134 IKKYDGKV

-149 KTLKDIAIHPEKS
+149 KTLKDLAIHPENPQ
-162 EIMVTST
+162 IMVTAT
-169 KDAVYLTRDAGLSWK
+169 KDAVYLSKDAGLSWK

-189 AKTPGLKSLV
+189 ARTPGLKSLV
-199 VMDLPVITK
+199 VMDLPVIVT
-208 NESGVLQE
+208 NEDKTLRE

-231 GFSYYLPNAT
+231 GFSYYLPNSS
-241 KPKWIDIEVG
+241 KPKWIDIEDG
-251 FENMPKPSLT
+251 FDNMPKPSLT
-261 EEIACMLPVISE
+261 EEIACMLPIVSE
-273 KEDGSKSY
+273 NEDGSKKY

-302 VVLLWKDSLQN
+302 VELLWKTSLQN
-313 DTQESLVKIDD
+313 DTQESLVKLDNTMI
-324 TIVYLNRKGFN
+324 YLNRKGFN
-335 AIDLTTGKSTLVP
+335 AIDLTTNQSTLLP
-348 TQVQVWKELIKN
+348 TEVQIWQNLIKY
-360 SPQNYL
+360 SPENYL
-366 CAYLPKSLIGN
+366 CAYLPALLTKGK
-377 STDVSLTELWM
+377 TDVSLTELWM

-424 KTIKDNKLN
+424 QTVKDNKLN

-450 RTPELLAKK
+450 RTPELVAKK
-459 SVSSYAVKLD
+459 AVSSYAVKLD
-469 DFVPKMKAE
+469 DFVPKMKE
-478 GLYLIARI
+478 QGLYLIARI

-496 FNKNEMAVFDSS
+496 YNNNEMAVYDKS
-508 TNQAWRGIRRVQD
+508 TNAPWRGLRRMED
-521 KKDEQGNV
+521 KKDADGNV
-529 ILNAEGKP
+529 ILDEAGNP
-537 EKETVYFDE
+537 VKEAVYFDE

-558 YNVQVAK
+558 YNIQVAK

-589 GKAKY
+589 GQTKY

-645 LSDYVD
+645 LSEFVD

-713 YYNKDYVRRQIYGVR
+713 YYNKDYVRRQIFGVR

-740 SGRYTDISPDILDT
+740 SGRYSDISPDISDS
-754 DPYPWVE
+754 DPYPWVEGSAQ

>member
-1 MKTTMKTFLSI
+1 MKLTMKTFLSI
-12 LIILSLSGSAFSQEQ
+12 IIFLSIIFFSFFGTSFAQGQIVPENLQNEQ
-27 VVTET
+27 NE
-32 LQTVVESTENILSD
+32 IA
-46 VNSSVQENVEEI
+46 NSIEEI
-58 AEIVETKIV
+58 TEEVVKVV

-73 IGAETGLYQLIGTTQ
+73 VGTETGLYQLIGSTQ

-111 EGIVYSKDLVNFE
+111 EGIVYSRDLVNFE
-124 KRNNGLPVHT
+124 KRNSGLPTHA

-142 KSFEYKQ
+142 KTFEYKV
-149 KTLKDIAIHPEKS
+149 KTLKDFAIHPENAQ
-162 EIMVTST
+162 IMVTAT
-169 KDAVYLTRDAGLSWK
+169 KDAVYITKDSGLSWK

-189 AKTPGLKSLV
+189 AKTPGVKSLV
-199 VMDLPVITK
+199 VMDLPVIIK
-208 NESGVLQE
+208 NEAGELQE
-216 SSETQLVVCMSHAIY
+216 SNETQLVVCMSHSIY
-231 GFSYYLPNAT
+231 GFSYYLPDSS
-241 KPKWIDIEVG
+241 KPKWIDIEEG
-251 FENMPKPSLT
+251 FDNMPKPSLT
-261 EEIACMLPVISE
+261 EEIACMLPVVSE
-273 KEDGSKSY
+273 TEDGLKKY
-281 DIYFGTSFIPRLY
+281 DIYLGTSFIPRLY

-302 VVLLWKDSLQN
+302 VELLWKTSLQN
-313 DTQESLVKIDD
+313 DTQESLVKLDN
-324 TIVYLNRKGFN
+324 TIIYLNRKGFN
-335 AIDLTTGKSTLVP
+335 AIDLTSNQP
-348 TQVQVWKELIKN
+348 TELPIEVQIWKNLIKY
-360 SPQNYL
+360 SPENYL
-366 CAYLPKSLIGN
+366 CAYLPSLLTRGKSDI
-377 STDVSLTELWM
+377 SLTELWM

-401 ADGKKSLYMPAHH
+401 ADGKKSLYIPAHQ

-424 KTIKDNKLN
+424 QTVKDNKLN

-450 RTPELLAKK
+450 RTPELVAKK
-459 SVSSYAVKLD
+459 AVSSYAVKLD
-469 DFVPKMKAE
+469 DFVPKMKE
-478 GLYLIARI
+478 QGLYLIARI

-496 FNKNEMAVFDSS
+496 YNNNEMAVYDKS
-508 TNQAWRGIRRVQD
+508 TNAPWRGLRKMQD
-521 KKDEQGNV
+521 KKDAEGNV
-529 ILNAEGKP
+529 ILDETGNP
-537 EKETVYFDE
+537 VKEPVYFDE

-558 YNVQVAK
+558 YNIQVAK

-589 GKAKY
+589 GQTKY

-645 LSDYVD
+645 LSEFVD

-754 DPYPWVE
+754 DPYPWIEGQVQ

>member
-1 MKTTMKTFLSI
+1 MKITMKTILSI
-12 LIILSLSGSAFSQEQ
+12 LIFLSFFGTTFAQEQ
-27 VVTET
+27 NVVDNLNLNEVATSIEET
-32 LQTVVESTENILSD
+32 
-46 VNSSVQENVEEI
+46 VEEI
-58 AEIVETKIV
+58 VKVV

-73 IGAETGLYQLIGTTQ
+73 VGTETGLYQLIGTTQ

-101 KADGWFFLTS
+101 KADGWYFLTS

-124 KRNNGLPVHT
+124 KRNSGLPAHT
-134 IKKYDGKE
+134 IKKYDGKV

-149 KTLKDIAIHPEKS
+149 KTLKDLAIHPENPQ
-162 EIMVTST
+162 IMVTAT
-169 KDAVYLTRDAGLSWK
+169 KDAVYLSKDAGLSWK

-189 AKTPGLKSLV
+189 ARTPGLKSLV
-199 VMDLPVITK
+199 VMDLPVIVT
-208 NESGVLQE
+208 NEDKTLQE

-231 GFSYYLPNAT
+231 GFSYYLPNSS
-241 KPKWIDIEVG
+241 KPKWIDIEKG
-251 FENMPKPSLT
+251 FDNMPKPSLT
-261 EEIACMLPVISE
+261 EEIACMLPIVSE
-273 KEDGSKSY
+273 NEDGSKKY

-302 VVLLWKDSLQN
+302 VELLWKNTLQN
-313 DTQESLVKIDD
+313 DTQESLVKLDNTMI
-324 TIVYLNRKGFN
+324 YLNRKGFN
-335 AIDLTTGKSTLVP
+335 AIDLTTNQSTLLP
-348 TQVQVWKELIKN
+348 TEVQIWQNLIKF
-360 SPQNYL
+360 SPENYL
-366 CAYLPKSLIGN
+366 CAYLPSILTKGK
-377 STDVSLTELWM
+377 TDVSLTELWM

-424 KTIKDNKLN
+424 QTVKDNKLN

-450 RTPELLAKK
+450 RTPELVAKK
-459 SVSSYAVKLD
+459 AVSSYAVKLD
-469 DFVPKMKAE
+469 DFVPKMKE
-478 GLYLIARI
+478 QGLYLIARI

-496 FNKNEMAVFDSS
+496 YNNNEMAVYDKS
-508 TNQAWRGIRRVQD
+508 TNAPWRGLRRMED
-521 KKDEQGNV
+521 KKDADGNV
-529 ILNAEGKP
+529 ILDEAGNP
-537 EKETVYFDE
+537 VKEPVYFDE

-558 YNVQVAK
+558 YNIQVAK

-589 GKAKY
+589 GQTKY

-645 LSDYVD
+645 LSEFVD

-713 YYNKDYVRRQIYGVR
+713 YYNKDYVRRQIFGVR

-740 SGRYTDISPDILDT
+740 SGRYSDISPDISDS
-754 DPYPWVE
+754 DPYPWVEGSAQ

>member
-1 MKTTMKTFLSI
+1 
-12 LIILSLSGSAFSQEQ
+12 
-27 VVTET
+27 
-32 LQTVVESTENILSD
+32 
-46 VNSSVQENVEEI
+46 
-58 AEIVETKIV
+58 
-67 DQNTVL
+67 
-73 IGAETGLYQLIGTTQ
+73 
-88 NPLWQEGYVQKIL
+88 
-101 KADGWFFLTS
+101 
-111 EGIVYSKDLVNFE
+111 
-124 KRNNGLPVHT
+124 
-134 IKKYDGKE
+134 
-142 KSFEYKQ
+142 
-149 KTLKDIAIHPEKS
+149 
-162 EIMVTST
+162 
-169 KDAVYLTRDAGLSWK
+169 
-184 SIGFS
+184 
-189 AKTPGLKSLV
+189 
-199 VMDLPVITK
+199 
-208 NESGVLQE
+208 
-216 SSETQLVVCMSHAIY
+216 
-231 GFSYYLPNAT
+231 
-241 KPKWIDIEVG
+241 
-251 FENMPKPSLT
+251 MPKPSLT
-261 EEIACMLPVISE
+261 EEIACMLPVVSE
-273 KEDGSKSY
+273 TEDGLKKY
-281 DIYFGTSFIPRLY
+281 DIYLGTSFIPRLY

-302 VVLLWKDSLQN
+302 VELLWKTSLQN
-313 DTQESLVKIDD
+313 DTQESLVKLDN
-324 TIVYLNRKGFN
+324 TIIYLNRKGFN
-335 AIDLTTGKSTLVP
+335 AIDLTSNQP
-348 TQVQVWKELIKN
+348 TELPIEVQIWKNLIKY
-360 SPQNYL
+360 SPENYL
-366 CAYLPKSLIGN
+366 CAYLPSLLTRGKSDI
-377 STDVSLTELWM
+377 SLTELWM

-401 ADGKKSLYMPAHH
+401 ADGKKSLYIPAHQ

-424 KTIKDNKLN
+424 QTVKDNKLN

-450 RTPELLAKK
+450 RTPELVAKK
-459 SVSSYAVKLD
+459 AVSSYAVKLD
-469 DFVPKMKAE
+469 DFVPKMKE
-478 GLYLIARI
+478 QGLYLIARI

-496 FNKNEMAVFDSS
+496 YNNNEMAVYDKS
-508 TNQAWRGIRRVQD
+508 TNAPWRGLRKMQD
-521 KKDEQGNV
+521 KKDAEGNV
-529 ILNAEGKP
+529 ILDETGNP
-537 EKETVYFDE
+537 VKEPVYFDE

-558 YNVQVAK
+558 YNIQVAK

-589 GKAKY
+589 GQTKY

-645 LSDYVD
+645 LSEFVD

-713 YYNKDYVRRQIYGVR
+713 YYNKDYVRRQIFGVR

-740 SGRYTDISPDILDT
+740 SGRYSDISPDILDT
-754 DPYPWVE
+754 DPYPWVEGSAQ

>member
-1 MKTTMKTFLSI
+1 MKTILSI
-12 LIILSLSGSAFSQEQ
+12 LIFLSFFGTTFAQEQ
-27 VVTET
+27 NVVDNLNLNEVATSIEET
-32 LQTVVESTENILSD
+32 
-46 VNSSVQENVEEI
+46 VEEI
-58 AEIVETKIV
+58 VKVV

-73 IGAETGLYQLIGTTQ
+73 VGTETGLYQLIGTTQ

-101 KADGWFFLTS
+101 KADGWYFLTS

-124 KRNNGLPVHT
+124 KRNSGLPAHT
-134 IKKYDGKE
+134 IKKYDGKV

-149 KTLKDIAIHPEKS
+149 KTLKDLAIHPENPQ
-162 EIMVTST
+162 IMVTAT
-169 KDAVYLTRDAGLSWK
+169 KDAVYLSKDAGLSWK

-189 AKTPGLKSLV
+189 ARTPGLKSLV
-199 VMDLPVITK
+199 VMDLPVIVT
-208 NESGVLQE
+208 NEDKTLRE

-231 GFSYYLPNAT
+231 GFSYYLPNSS
-241 KPKWIDIEVG
+241 KPKWIDIEDG
-251 FENMPKPSLT
+251 FDNMPKPSLT
-261 EEIACMLPVISE
+261 EEIACMLPIVSE
-273 KEDGSKSY
+273 NEDGSKKY

-302 VVLLWKDSLQN
+302 VELLWKNTLQN
-313 DTQESLVKIDD
+313 DTQESLVKLDNTMI
-324 TIVYLNRKGFN
+324 YLNRKGFN
-335 AIDLTTGKSTLVP
+335 AIDLTTNQPTLLP
-348 TQVQVWKELIKN
+348 TEVQIWQNLIKY
-360 SPQNYL
+360 SPENYL
-366 CAYLPKSLIGN
+366 CAYLPSLLTKGK
-377 STDVSLTELWM
+377 TDVSLTELWM

-424 KTIKDNKLN
+424 QTVKDNKLN

-450 RTPELLAKK
+450 RTPELVAKK
-459 SVSSYAVKLD
+459 AVSSYAVKLD
-469 DFVPKMKAE
+469 DFVPKMKE
-478 GLYLIARI
+478 QGLYLIARI

-496 FNKNEMAVFDSS
+496 YNNNEMAVYDKS
-508 TNQAWRGIRRVQD
+508 TNAPWRGLRRMEE
-521 KKDEQGNV
+521 KKDADGNV
-529 ILNAEGKP
+529 ILDEAGNP
-537 EKETVYFDE
+537 VKEPVYFDE

-558 YNVQVAK
+558 YNIQVAK

-589 GKAKY
+589 GQTKY

-645 LSDYVD
+645 LSEFVD

-713 YYNKDYVRRQIYGVR
+713 YYNKDYVRRQIFGVR

-740 SGRYTDISPDILDT
+740 SGRYSDISPDILDT
-754 DPYPWVE
+754 DPYPWVEGSAQ

>member
-1 MKTTMKTFLSI
+1 MKTILSI
-12 LIILSLSGSAFSQEQ
+12 LIFLSFFGTTFAQEQ
-27 VVTET
+27 NVADNLNLNEVATSIEET
-32 LQTVVESTENILSD
+32 
-46 VNSSVQENVEEI
+46 VEEI
-58 AEIVETKIV
+58 VKVV
-67 DQNTVL
+67 DQNSVL
-73 IGAETGLYQLIGTTQ
+73 VGTETGLYQLIGTTQ

-101 KADGWFFLTS
+101 KADGWYFLTS

-124 KRNNGLPVHT
+124 KRNTGLPAHT
-134 IKKYDGKE
+134 IKKYDGKV

-149 KTLKDIAIHPEKS
+149 KTLKDLAIHPENPQ
-162 EIMVTST
+162 IMVTAT
-169 KDAVYLTRDAGLSWK
+169 KDAVYLSKDAGLSWK

-199 VMDLPVITK
+199 VMDLPVIVT
-208 NESGVLQE
+208 NEDKTLRE

-231 GFSYYLPNAT
+231 GFSYYLPNSS
-241 KPKWIDIEVG
+241 KPKWIDIEKG
-251 FENMPKPSLT
+251 FDNMPKPSLT
-261 EEIACMLPVISE
+261 EEIACMLPIVSE
-273 KEDGSKSY
+273 NEDGSKKY

-302 VVLLWKDSLQN
+302 VELLWKTSLQN
-313 DTQESLVKIDD
+313 DTQESLVKLDNTMI
-324 TIVYLNRKGFN
+324 YLNRKGFN
-335 AIDLTTGKSTLVP
+335 AIDLTTNQSTLLP
-348 TQVQVWKELIKN
+348 TEVQIWQNLIKF
-360 SPQNYL
+360 SPENYL
-366 CAYLPKSLIGN
+366 CAYLPSVLTKGK
-377 STDVSLTELWM
+377 TDVSLTELWM

-424 KTIKDNKLN
+424 QTVKDNKLN

-450 RTPELLAKK
+450 RTPELVAKK
-459 SVSSYAVKLD
+459 AVSSYAVKLD
-469 DFVPKMKAE
+469 DFVPKMKE
-478 GLYLIARI
+478 QGLYLIARI

-496 FNKNEMAVFDSS
+496 YNNNEMAVYDKS
-508 TNQAWRGIRRVQD
+508 TNAPWRGLRRMED
-521 KKDEQGNV
+521 KKDADGNV
-529 ILNAEGKP
+529 ILDEAGNP
-537 EKETVYFDE
+537 VKEAVYFDE

-558 YNVQVAK
+558 YNIQVAK

-589 GKAKY
+589 GQTKY

-645 LSDYVD
+645 LSEFVD

-713 YYNKDYVRRQIYGVR
+713 YYNKDYVRRQIFGVR

-740 SGRYTDISPDILDT
+740 SGRYSDISPDISDS
-754 DPYPWVE
+754 DPYPWVEGSAQ

>member
-1 MKTTMKTFLSI
+1 MKITMKTILSI
-12 LIILSLSGSAFSQEQ
+12 LIFLSFFGTTFAQEQ
-27 VVTET
+27 NVVDNLNLNEVATSIEET
-32 LQTVVESTENILSD
+32 
-46 VNSSVQENVEEI
+46 VEEI
-58 AEIVETKIV
+58 VKVV

-73 IGAETGLYQLIGTTQ
+73 VGTETGLYQLIGTTQ

-101 KADGWFFLTS
+101 KADGWYFLTS

-124 KRNNGLPVHT
+124 KRNSGLPAHT
-134 IKKYDGKE
+134 IKKYDGKV

-149 KTLKDIAIHPEKS
+149 KTLKDLAIHPENPQ
-162 EIMVTST
+162 IMVTAT
-169 KDAVYLTRDAGLSWK
+169 KDAVYLSKDAGLSWK

-189 AKTPGLKSLV
+189 ARTPGLKSLV
-199 VMDLPVITK
+199 VMDLPVIVT
-208 NESGVLQE
+208 NEDKTLQE

-231 GFSYYLPNAT
+231 GFSYYLPNSS
-241 KPKWIDIEVG
+241 KPKWIDIEKG
-251 FENMPKPSLT
+251 FDNMPKPSLT
-261 EEIACMLPVISE
+261 EEIACMLPIVSE
-273 KEDGSKSY
+273 NEDGSKKY

-302 VVLLWKDSLQN
+302 VELLWKNSLQN
-313 DTQESLVKIDD
+313 DTQESLVKLDNTMI
-324 TIVYLNRKGFN
+324 YLNRKGFN
-335 AIDLTTGKSTLVP
+335 AIDLTTNQSTLLP
-348 TQVQVWKELIKN
+348 TEVQIWQNLIKF
-360 SPQNYL
+360 SPENYL
-366 CAYLPKSLIGN
+366 CAYLPSVLTKGK
-377 STDVSLTELWM
+377 TDISLTELWM

-424 KTIKDNKLN
+424 QTVKDNKLN

-450 RTPELLAKK
+450 RTPELVAKK
-459 SVSSYAVKLD
+459 AVSSYAVKLD
-469 DFVPKMKAE
+469 DFVPKMKE
-478 GLYLIARI
+478 QGLYLIARI

-496 FNKNEMAVFDSS
+496 YNNNEMAVYDKS
-508 TNQAWRGIRRVQD
+508 TNAPWRGLRRMED
-521 KKDEQGNV
+521 KKDADGNV
-529 ILNAEGKP
+529 ILDEAGNP
-537 EKETVYFDE
+537 VKEAVYFDE

-589 GKAKY
+589 GQTKY

-645 LSDYVD
+645 LSEFVD

-713 YYNKDYVRRQIYGVR
+713 YYNKDYVRRQIFGVR

-740 SGRYTDISPDILDT
+740 SGRYSDISPDILDT
-754 DPYPWVE
+754 DPYPWVEGSAQ

>member
-1 MKTTMKTFLSI
+1 MKITMKTILSI
-12 LIILSLSGSAFSQEQ
+12 LIFLSFFGTTFAQEQ
-27 VVTET
+27 NVVDNLNLNEVATSIEET
-32 LQTVVESTENILSD
+32 
-46 VNSSVQENVEEI
+46 VEEI
-58 AEIVETKIV
+58 VKVV

-73 IGAETGLYQLIGTTQ
+73 VGTETGLYQLIGTTQ

-101 KADGWFFLTS
+101 KADGWYFLTS

-124 KRNNGLPVHT
+124 KRNSGLPAHT
-134 IKKYDGKE
+134 IKKYDGKV

-149 KTLKDIAIHPEKS
+149 KTLKDLAIHPENPQ
-162 EIMVTST
+162 IMVTAT
-169 KDAVYLTRDAGLSWK
+169 KDAVYLSKDAGLSWK

-189 AKTPGLKSLV
+189 ARTPGLKSLV
-199 VMDLPVITK
+199 VMDLPVIVT
-208 NESGVLQE
+208 NEDKTLQE

-231 GFSYYLPNAT
+231 GFSYYLPNSS
-241 KPKWIDIEVG
+241 KPKWIDIEKG
-251 FENMPKPSLT
+251 FDNMPKPSLT

-273 KEDGSKSY
+273 KEDGSKKY

-302 VVLLWKDSLQN
+302 VELLWKNTLQN
-313 DTQESLVKIDD
+313 DTQESLVKLDNTMI
-324 TIVYLNRKGFN
+324 YLNRKGFN
-335 AIDLTTGKSTLVP
+335 AIDLTTNQSTLLP
-348 TQVQVWKELIKN
+348 TEVQIWQNLIKF
-360 SPQNYL
+360 SPENYL
-366 CAYLPKSLIGN
+366 CAYLPSILTKGK
-377 STDVSLTELWM
+377 TDVSLTELWM

-424 KTIKDNKLN
+424 QTVKDNKLN

-450 RTPELLAKK
+450 RTPELVAKK
-459 SVSSYAVKLD
+459 AVSSYAVKLD
-469 DFVPKMKAE
+469 DFVPKMKE
-478 GLYLIARI
+478 QGLYLIARI

-496 FNKNEMAVFDSS
+496 YNNNEMAVYDKS
-508 TNQAWRGIRRVQD
+508 TNAPWRGLRRMED
-521 KKDEQGNV
+521 KKDADGNV
-529 ILNAEGKP
+529 ILDEAGNP
-537 EKETVYFDE
+537 VKEPVYFDE

-558 YNVQVAK
+558 YNIQVAK

-589 GKAKY
+589 GQTKY

-645 LSDYVD
+645 LSEFVD

-713 YYNKDYVRRQIYGVR
+713 YYNKDYVRRQIFGVR

-740 SGRYTDISPDILDT
+740 SGRYSDISPDISDS
-754 DPYPWVE
+754 DPYPWVEGSAQ